1 MKLLNRYFRNNAF
14 RVRNA
19 FRATDLLI
27 IFLTVLILGQLTG
40 MEYLLE
46 VTSTAVHIIAFCVIF
61 LVAGGIFELYSLE
74 NYKSVS
80 VTIKSVFEVSILS
93 SVVYIMIPLITPS
106 LPAGRLEFFIFF
118 LAVSFSMISWRLL
131 YRMMYKANSK
141 LQKKSILLCN
151 PDEQTDMMDSLLRA
165 NPFMR
170 IIEYPRN
177 SPQGSNLTRP
187 ALHAR
192 YGLNEI
198 EQLITEN
205 RVSEIIVSPKVDL
218 KFFDYYTTD
227 YKLRRTP
234 VRSFTEKIEE
244 ELHLLPIKYYTK
256 DYCLTFPFSK
266 NNDNRIYLKIFR
278 LFDIGFSLVGLAG
291 TALLMP
297 FILIGNLFGNK
308 GKLFY
313 TQQRIGKNGD
323 SFEIIKFRT
332 MVADAEKDG
341 AKFAQKRDPRITKFG
356 RFLRKTRIDEL
367 PQLINVLKS
376 EMSVIGPRPERPCF
390 VNQISEIEPLYS
402 IRHAVKPGLTGWA
415 QIKYRYGSSF
425 DDSIE
430 KLKYDLYY
438 IKHRDLI
445 MDTKIFMKT
454 IGTVLLFKG
463 Q

>member
-1 MKLLNRYFRNNAF
+1 MKLLNRYFRNNVF
-14 RVRNA
+14 KLRNA
-19 FRATDLLI
+19 FRATDLLL
-27 IFLTVLILGQLTG
+27 IFLTVLLLGQFTG

-46 VTSTAVHIIAFCVIF
+46 VTSTAAHIVAFCVIF
-61 LVAGGIFELYSLE
+61 LVAGGIFELYSME
-74 NYKSVS
+74 NYKSVPE
-80 VTIKSVFEVSILS
+80 TIKSVFEVSVLS
-93 SVVYIMIPLITPS
+93 SVVYILIPMITPS
-106 LPAGRLEFFIFF
+106 LPNGRLEFFIFF
-118 LAVSFSMISWRLL
+118 LAVSFSMISWRLV
-131 YRMMYKANSK
+131 YRMLYKSNSK

-151 PDEQTDMMDSLLRA
+151 PEEQTDMMDSLLRA

-177 SPQGSNLTRP
+177 SPGGNLARP

-256 DYCLTFPFSK
+256 DYSLTFPFSK
-266 NNDNRIYLKIFR
+266 NNQNRIYLKIFR
-278 LFDIGFSLVGLAG
+278 LFDIIFSLVGLIG
-291 TALLMP
+291 TAFLLP
-297 FILIGNLFGNK
+297 VILIGNMIGNR
-308 GKLFY
+308 GSLFY
-313 TQQRIGKNGD
+313 TQQRIGKNGN

-332 MVADAEKDG
+332 MVADAEKEG

-367 PQLINVLKS
+367 PQLVNVLRG

-402 IRHAVKPGLTGWA
+402 IRHTVKPGLTGWA

>member
-19 FRATDLLI
+19 FRAIDLLI
-27 IFLTVLILGQLTG
+27 IFFTVLILGQLTG

-61 LVAGGIFELYSLE
+61 LIAGGIFELYSLE

-80 VTIKSVFEVSILS
+80 ETIKSVFEVSILA
-93 SVVYIMIPLITPS
+93 SVLYIMIPMITPS
-106 LPAGRLEFFIFF
+106 LPAGRLEFFVFF
-118 LAVSFSMISWRLL
+118 IAVSISMISWRLL
-131 YRMMYKANSK
+131 YRMLFKKNSK

-151 PDEQTDMMDSLLRA
+151 PDEQTDMVDSLLRA

-177 SPQGSNLTRP
+177 SPQGSYLTRP
-187 ALHAR
+187 AVHAR

-218 KFFDYYTTD
+218 KFFDYYTSD

-234 VRSFTEKIEE
+234 VRSFTEKIEQ

-278 LFDIGFSLVGLAG
+278 LFDIGFSLLGLAG
-291 TALLMP
+291 TILLMP
-297 FILIGNLFGNK
+297 FILIGNMFGNK

-323 SFEIIKFRT
+323 SFEIMKFRT

-367 PQLINVLKS
+367 PQLINVLKG